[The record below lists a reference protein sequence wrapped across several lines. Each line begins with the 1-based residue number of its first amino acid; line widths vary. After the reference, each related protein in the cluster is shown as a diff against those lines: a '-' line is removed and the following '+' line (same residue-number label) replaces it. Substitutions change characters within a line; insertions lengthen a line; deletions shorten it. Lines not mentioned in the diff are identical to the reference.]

1 MYKKMTIISLLL
13 VLIDQIVKLIVN
25 NFCQLNSSIEVIKDF
40 FYITKVNNYGAAWSI
55 LDGNRLFL
63 IVIGIIAIVAIIL
76 FFIKNKN
83 LTNKEILVYSLL
95 IGGIIGNLVDRVL
108 LGYVIDYLDFT
119 IFNYDYPIFNFAD
132 ICIVISAL
140 LMLISIFKEDIC
152 KKLKLKKMNLE

>member
-1 MYKKMTIISLLL
+1 MYKKITIVSLLL
-13 VLIDQIVKLIVN
+13 VLIDQIVKLVVN

-108 LGYVIDYLDFT
+108 LGYVIDYLDFI